1 MIITESHLKQII
13 SEELQIMLVEEQFRQ
28 GLITE
33 AEFLKKLKQIGK
45 KAIVPL
51 VFTAMAMGLFPATAQ
66 AGKYKVSAQHLSNIQ
81 QKMDATQPS
90 ELGDFVKSVFER
102 ILKSDGTA
110 LFIKVSEV
118 VSKGGEKY
126 TSILVGGEVEAPSPE
141 AAKKQINDILKK
153 YGYSVEK
160 HLEKGGKQIGPGG
173 DFISISPLK
182 ITSLTRE
189 ALLLEQSTFKWEL
202 QIEEPLENLLAKL
215 TEPERREFLR
225 IIGD

>member
-1 MIITESHLKQII
+1 MKITESQLRNII
-13 SEELQIMLVEEQFRQ
+13 SEEIQLMLLNEQFRQ

-51 VFTAMAMGLFPATAQ
+51 VLTAMTMGLLPATAQ

-81 QKMDATQPS
+81 QKVDATQPS

-126 TSILVGGEVEAPSPE
+126 TSILVGGEVEAQSPE

-160 HLEKGGKQIGPGG
+160 HLEKGGKQVGPDGT
-173 DFISISPLK
+173 FVSVSPLK
-182 ITSLTRE
+182 ITSLAKE
-189 ALLLEQSTFKWEL
+189 SLLLEQSTFKWEL

-215 TEPERREFLR
+215 TETEREEFLR
-225 IIGD
+225 IIED